1 MAEEKGHKTPDDT
14 ALGGYHDEPMD
25 QFFEG
30 GTTPRISR
38 AWAIRKEDGDDPIHH
53 PTQYSPK
60 QVKPRVAR
68 GWANREGQMDLA
80 KIRDLRK
87 RQSLRKLS
95 PEEDAELKTLEDKY
109 AEALEELTQE
119 TFGGDKPT
127 RPPSVD
133 REESAQ
139 EIQSSLK
146 DMIILPPGQ
155 VKQDEV
161 PEAEES
167 KELETKLPE
176 SMTAVDEQL
185 AKDGMIDEEDVG
197 KVVTETQKE
206 KEERIAKERS
216 GKIEKP

>member
-1 MAEEKGHKTPDDT
+1 MP
-14 ALGGYHDEPMD
+14 
-25 QFFEG
+25 
-30 GTTPRISR
+30 
-38 AWAIRKEDGDDPIHH
+38 
-53 PTQYSPK
+53 SP
-60 QVKPRVAR
+60 
-68 GWANREGQMDLA
+68 
-80 KIRDLRK
+80 DLRK